1 MKVKTGE
8 TLIDGMDGLTICQTK
23 QGAYDLRGKK
33 GPTKVEMKS
42 K

>member
-8 TLIDGMDGLTICQTK
+8 TLMDGLTICQTK
-23 QGAYDLRGKK
+23 QGAYGLRGKK